1 MNGFIAKPVDFG
13 ELYAT
18 LAQWVRPK
26 PESTSAAPAPL
37 SAEPPP
43 ECLPPPELPGID
55 SARGIAL
62 TGGRAPFYLKLL
74 RMFRD
79 TRAEAIQAEL
89 REAQQAGDWSAIAR
103 LAHTLKGTARTLGI
117 AALGELAAQLEE
129 AATQN
134 QPAAIAERFNALDQC
149 ITQTRVDLLRLD
161 EPAPPAPSAKPEDLA
176 AFLRD
181 LDRLLEEHDTAA
193 VECLARLEQIL
204 AVNGRQAEAREI
216 SLAMARYNFTEARE
230 RLRRITPSLNH
241 PGDKI
246 ES

>member
-1 MNGFIAKPVDFG
+1 MNGFMAKPVDFR

-18 LAQWVRPK
+18 LAQWVRSK
-26 PESTSAAPAPL
+26 PEAAFAAPA
-37 SAEPPP
+37 AEPPP
-43 ECLPPPELPGID
+43 ISPPPPELPGID

-89 REAQQAGDWSAIAR
+89 REAHAASDWNTIAR

-117 AALGELAAQLEE
+117 TALGDLAARLEE
-129 AATQN
+129 TAAQSP
-134 QPAAIAERFNALDQC
+134 PAAIAEQIRALEQG
-149 ITQTRVDLLRLD
+149 IAQTRADLLRLD
-161 EPAPPAPSAKPEDLA
+161 EPAPPAPSAKPEEGE

-181 LDRLLEEHDTAA
+181 LDRLLEENDTAA
-193 VECLARLEQIL
+193 VESLARLEQAL
-204 AVNGRQAEAREI
+204 ADSGHPAEAKAI
-216 SLAMARYNFTEARE
+216 SSAIARYNFTEARE
-230 RLRRITPSLNH
+230 RLRRIAPALNLPS
-241 PGDKI
+241 GKT